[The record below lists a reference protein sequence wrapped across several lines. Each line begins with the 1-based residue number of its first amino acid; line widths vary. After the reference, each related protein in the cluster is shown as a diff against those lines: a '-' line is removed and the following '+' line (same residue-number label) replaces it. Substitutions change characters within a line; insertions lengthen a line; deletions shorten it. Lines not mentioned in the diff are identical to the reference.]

1 MRIQPVLP
9 PRVKQDVSLM
19 EKFPNPT
26 LNKDAFYEIKMFE
39 SDKAAIAKSDFKRI
53 SKPSFFSDPRI
64 KHGWCST
71 LNGEQVL
78 NLPSSTAAS
87 TSFHAGSC
95 TSCDRLYN
103 HSING
108 EPMLFIIADENCPP
122 ALGSKGEC
130 CAVLRVDDGDF
141 HQARAVL
148 THQMKKGLRINP
160 KSVIVCLLL
169 SHLMRYGVYT
179 YINDFLEFAGWARR
193 LLKVTVIPGIPP
205 FPLQQLTIH
214 LIPVSQY
221 FTFLQGSQVGCGRAD
236 SDSLYSLWS
245 PFMTT
250 SFNLKTGQAD
260 IPANPIFLKKAEAYL
275 KCSTAFPPGFDG
287 DWSSGTPKEV
297 QIEFFSNL
305 LNHLRMHDLCSDI
318 HLPSIEAIKAGII
331 DNLKVEQKI
340 FMIGTSIAR
349 DIEKALQPLC
359 AAKGIK
365 TFAETRGGHFINK
378 WDQIDL
384 SSLQAATSHDKLFVY
399 WLGNEMFDME
409 SCDIDDRTLVN
420 VPVYHPKAAKVL
432 DDTAMDRLVAISGKK
447 LRHLAKIFPGHIY
460 FHGPAP
466 RFLAQ
471 CCDDPLHIIKGPSDE
486 IINIADYTTAFASF
500 IERSPGV
507 VQERISFV
515 HYQEIFG
522 NTFDSRMLSDGV
534 HLNQSACN
542 TFAKFILD
550 RVDEEPVVTIPELLD
565 SDFSDYLRLNKVID
579 VKLQGS
585 DGVDDDD
592 VDMNIDTAIKLS
604 ALTN

>member
-1 MRIQPVLP
+1 
-9 PRVKQDVSLM
+9 
-19 EKFPNPT
+19 
-26 LNKDAFYEIKMFE
+26 
-39 SDKAAIAKSDFKRI
+39 
-53 SKPSFFSDPRI
+53 
-64 KHGWCST
+64 
-71 LNGEQVL
+71 
-78 NLPSSTAAS
+78 
-87 TSFHAGSC
+87 
-95 TSCDRLYN
+95 
-103 HSING
+103 
-108 EPMLFIIADENCPP
+108 
-122 ALGSKGEC
+122 
-130 CAVLRVDDGDF
+130 
-141 HQARAVL
+141 
-148 THQMKKGLRINP
+148 
-160 KSVIVCLLL
+160 
-169 SHLMRYGVYT
+169 
-179 YINDFLEFAGWARR
+179 
-193 LLKVTVIPGIPP
+193 
-205 FPLQQLTIH
+205 
-214 LIPVSQY
+214 
-221 FTFLQGSQVGCGRAD
+221 
-236 SDSLYSLWS
+236 
-245 PFMTT
+245 MTT

-384 SSLQAATSHDKLFVY
+384 SSLQAATSQDKLFVY

-542 TFAKFILD
+542 TFSKFILD

-592 VDMNIDTAIKLS
+592 VDMNIDTAIKAINIKKKNNIIILFM
-604 ALTN
+604 